1 MAAIKYQNISLFDR
15 RGSLEGLRIKTFLES
30 NKVEFYYSERLDT
43 ETANTEITQI
53 KNTYGDK
60 VTSLPVCVYESVYYE
75 SGTLKAANNEF
86 STTVS
91 GFPTNFANAAVKT
104 S

>member
-1 MAAIKYQNISLFDR
+1 MAAIKYQNISLYDR

-30 NKVEFYYSERLDT
+30 NKVDFYYSERLDT
-43 ETANTEITQI
+43 EAANTEITRM
-53 KNTYGDK
+53 KHTYGDK
-60 VTSLPVCVYESVYYE
+60 ITSLPVCAYESVYYE
-75 SGTLKAANNEF
+75 SGNLKVANNEF
-86 STTVS
+86 SATVS

>member
-1 MAAIKYQNISLFDR
+1 MAAIKYQNISLYDR

-30 NKVEFYYSERLDT
+30 NEVDFYYSGRLDIDN
-43 ETANTEITQI
+43 ANTEITLI
-53 KNTYGDK
+53 KETYGDK
-60 VTSLPVCVYESVYYE
+60 ITSLPVCTYDSVYYE
-75 SGTLKAANNEF
+75 SGNLRAANNEY

-91 GFPTNFANAAVKT
+91 GFPANFANVAVKT

>member
-1 MAAIKYQNISLFDR
+1 MAAIKYQNISLYDR

-30 NKVEFYYSERLDT
+30 NKVDFYYSERLDT
-43 ETANTEITQI
+43 EAANTELTHV
-53 KNTYGDK
+53 KAVYGDK
-60 VTSLPVCVYESVYYE
+60 ITAFPACIYESVYYE
-75 SGTLKAANNEF
+75 SGNFPVAPHEF
-86 STTVS
+86 SATVS

>member
-1 MAAIKYQNISLFDR
+1 MAAIKYQNISLYDR

-30 NKVEFYYSERLDT
+30 NKVDFSYSERLDT
-43 ETANTEITQI
+43 ETANTEITRM
-53 KNTYGDK
+53 KHTYGDK
-60 VTSLPVCVYESVYYE
+60 ITSLPVCAYESVYYE
-75 SGTLKAANNEF
+75 SGNLKVANNEF
-86 STTVS
+86 SITVS